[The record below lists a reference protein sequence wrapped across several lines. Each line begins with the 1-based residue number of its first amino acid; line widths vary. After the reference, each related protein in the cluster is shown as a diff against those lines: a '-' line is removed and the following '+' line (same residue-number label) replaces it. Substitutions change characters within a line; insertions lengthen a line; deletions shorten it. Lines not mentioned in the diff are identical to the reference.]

1 MKKDIE
7 IEEGTALT
15 PQYGADGLIPCIT
28 ISAATGDVAM
38 FAYMN
43 KQAFQKTLETG
54 EVYYWSR
61 SRNELWHKGAT
72 SGTKQIVKTIRI
84 DCDQD
89 CVLITADIEGNGAG
103 CHTGRKSCFYREI
116 VKDDNGDYILKFL
129 S

>member
-1 MKKDIE
+1 MKQALDETIE
-7 IEEGTALT
+7 LE
-15 PQYGADGLIPCIT
+15 PQFGPDGLIPCIT
-28 ISAATGDVAM
+28 ISEATGDVAM

-43 KQAFQKTLETG
+43 KEAFEKTIETG
-54 EVYYWSR
+54 EIYYWSR

-72 SGTKQIVKTIRI
+72 SGKTQIVKSIRI

-89 CVLITADIEGNGAG
+89 CILITAEIKGDGAG

-116 VKDDNGDYILKFL
+116 VKNNNGEYSLQFI